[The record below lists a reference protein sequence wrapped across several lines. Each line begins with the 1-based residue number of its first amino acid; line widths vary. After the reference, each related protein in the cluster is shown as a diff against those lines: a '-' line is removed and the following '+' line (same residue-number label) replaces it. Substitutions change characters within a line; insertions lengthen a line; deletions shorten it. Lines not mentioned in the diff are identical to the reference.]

1 MASSGGVAAAFGF
14 RYQYMVTVDLILDL
28 YENPELMSWFVDVDL
43 EGQDSADILVS
54 RKGSSWDEAVQVKA
68 SQAGSS
74 TVMGAP
80 DVRRIFDSLS
90 NEHPTVSNRRLVTNR
105 KLTNDLACDSNG
117 ELWSRKPGEH
127 FRHDNCDLGALV
139 RLLLA
144 RIARLRERGPGG
156 LQVHHIILAQLI
168 DMVHQR
174 GSDRSRQ
181 RITLNDVNRIL
192 AEPSALLADAT
203 QKRSW
208 GSYPSPS

>member
-1 MASSGGVAAAFGF
+1 MVSSGGVAAAFGY
-14 RYQYMVTVDLILDL
+14 RYQYVVTVGLILDL

-90 NEHPTVSNRRLVTNR
+90 NEHPVVSNHRLVTNR

-127 FRHDNCDLGALV
+127 FQHDNRDLDALI
-139 RLLLA
+139 RLLLE
-144 RIARLRERGPGG
+144 RIARLRERGAGG
-156 LQVHHIILAQLI
+156 LSGPSHYPRSTHL
-168 DMVHQR
+168 H
-174 GSDRSRQ
+174 GSSTR
-181 RITLNDVNRIL
+181 V
-192 AEPSALLADAT
+192 
-203 QKRSW
+203 
-208 GSYPSPS
+208 